1 MKTLFPKQRESVD
14 FLKRALITRRGA
26 LDSSHTGVGKTVI
39 ACRTAA
45 EMGVPVAV
53 ICPKIV
59 IPHWERELREVGIEP
74 IFVTNYEKIR
84 RGNSFVTKKG
94 KTLFTWTIPPDTL
107 LIWDECHRC
116 MAPFS
121 QNTQMLIAAK
131 KQGYLN
137 LLLSATA
144 CQDPTEMRSIGYVL
158 GVHSLNAAER
168 GLVSWFSWMKQHGC
182 RKDPWNNWVAGNAK
196 HLVPL
201 NQRLYS
207 TNCVRLTPDDLPGA
221 FTANQV
227 ITEPLAFSALSD
239 IARFYKQHGVTPEVV
254 DRFLEHGGAGLGANV
269 LTDILRA
276 RQLAE
281 AAKVPDIISMVNDAV
296 DEGFSVAVFMNFRD
310 SIAALEVA
318 FPTASVVVGGQGAD
332 ERENNVQRFQ
342 SNEERVILCNMA
354 AGGVGVS
361 LHDIHGGH
369 PRMSLISPTYDVK
382 SYVQTLGRIH
392 RATGKTPALQR
403 VLVASQTIEEKII
416 DSMEKKRHSLETLHA
431 QPGMAKSEP

>member
-14 FLKRALITRRGA
+14 SLKKALLTYNGA

-59 IPHWERELREVGIEP
+59 IPHWERELKEVGIEP
-74 IFVTNYEKIR
+74 IFITNYEKIR

-94 KTLFTWTIPPDTL
+94 KTLFTWNLPSGTL

-116 MAPFS
+116 KAPFS
-121 QNTQMLIAAK
+121 QNTQMLIAART
-131 KQGYLN
+131 QGFYN

-158 GVHSLNAAER
+158 GVHSLNSAAG
-168 GLVSWFSWMKQHGC
+168 GLNSWFSWMKQHGC
-182 RKDPWNNWVAGNAK
+182 HKDPWNNWVAGNVK
-196 HLVPL
+196 HLIPL

-207 TNCVRLTPDDLPGA
+207 TNCVRLTTDDLPGA
-221 FTANQV
+221 FTKNQI
-227 ITEPLAFSALSD
+227 ITEPLAFSALPD
-239 IARFYKQHGVTPEVV
+239 IARFYKQHGITPEIV
-254 DRFLEHGGAGLGANV
+254 DQFLEHGGAGLGAHV

-281 AAKVPDIISMVNDAV
+281 AAKVPDIINMVNDAV

-332 ERENNVQRFQ
+332 ERENNVQQFQ
-342 SNEERVILCNMA
+342 SNQTRVILCNMA

-382 SYVQTLGRIH
+382 SYIQTLGRIH

-403 VLVASQTIEEKII
+403 VLVASQTIEEKIV

-431 QPGMAKSEP
+431 KPA